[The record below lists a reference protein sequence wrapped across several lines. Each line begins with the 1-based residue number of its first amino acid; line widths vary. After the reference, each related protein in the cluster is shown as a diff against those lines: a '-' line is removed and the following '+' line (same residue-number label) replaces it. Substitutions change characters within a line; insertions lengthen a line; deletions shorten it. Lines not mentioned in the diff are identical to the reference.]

1 MAKNWSEQEQILALN
16 LYHLIP
22 FGRLDRNTPEIIEL
36 ARIMNRTPS
45 SVSMKLCN
53 FASLD
58 PVIIESGRR
67 GLPNVSNKD
76 RQIWDW
82 HINHP
87 VEFQSQSE
95 SIFLQFENASLGEI
109 STQLG
114 DANLEKPPEG
124 RVTQRSVT
132 ITARIGQSL
141 FRQMVLDNYENK
153 CCITGIDMPGFLVAS
168 HIEPWSI
175 NHENRLNPANGLCLS
190 SLCDKAF
197 DQGLITLN
205 EQAEL
210 VLSARLKSSQ
220 SKALLGHFMPFE
232 NKVVQAGVN
241 HTFDKKLMIYHRK
254 NIFKPT

>member
-16 LYHLIP
+16 LYHLLP

-168 HIEPWSI
+168 HIAPWSLDLQ
-175 NHENRLNPANGLCLS
+175 NRLNPANGLCLS
-190 SLCDKAF
+190 PLFDKAF
-197 DQGLITLN
+197 DQGFITLN
-205 EQAEL
+205 EQAE
-210 VLSARLKSSQ
+210 VMLSRKLKSSR
-220 SKALLGHFMPFE
+220 SKVLLNHFMPYE
-232 NKVVQAGVN
+232 NKAIQSGVN
-241 HTFDKKLMIYHRK
+241 HKFDKKLMTYHREH
-254 NIFKPT
+254 IFRSI